1 MFHSSLV
8 WSRKPVIMTLLC
20 FKIFTSNL
28 VKMAMHL
35 SSQSFPMEMREPVV
49 MLLKTWADWDLEE
62 ILFDIFKVDCKSGLM
77 ILPLSN

>member
-8 WSRKPVIMTLLC
+8 WSRKSVIMTLLC

-28 VKMAMHL
+28 VKMAMQL

-49 MLLKTWADWDLEE
+49 MLLKAWADCALGE
-62 ILFDIFKVDCKSGLM
+62 ILFDIFKVARKSGLTT
-77 ILPLSN
+77 LPLAT

>member
-8 WSRKPVIMTLLC
+8 WSRKSVIMTLLC

-28 VKMAMHL
+28 VKMAMQL